1 MENFCNNRLGK
12 MRQYTG
18 AFNERRLTSDESQV
32 RAYELT
38 VDVFEDI
45 QVNVRQNIKLRA
57 AGN

>member
-1 MENFCNNRLGK
+1 